1 MDPVSSRLNAKYR
14 RSTSRTPFST
24 LVTEAVDGSVI
35 EAMTDHAGP
44 VNAAEARVMIRVMRC
59 RRFRSWFFGS
69 ELKWGGSLES
79 DSGPSVYA
87 RP

>member
-1 MDPVSSRLNAKYR
+1 MNHVFFWLNAKYW
-14 RSTSRTPFST
+14 RSTSRTLFST
-24 LVTEAVDGSVI
+24 LVTEDVGGSVI